1 MKFCISFEC
10 EKVDRLLIICYTFVG
25 VLYPIAG
32 IEPVIMFAF
41 YYVFNR
47 SKKEECEFC
56 IDNLINIQGFEAI
69 YKVTI
74 YSNKNVNNYCV
85 FERADFLSDS
95 YNIKVDGGIEINTN
109 SNESVINYDGANTS
123 YSYNLEEDTLNIIS
137 ISYIIKNINSNYEIR
152 ENDSDYICS
161 VEIDNELFNNYEIY
175 VSKKT
180 SKITK
185 VCLYNHEGIV
195 QIITD
200 CINFE
205 VKK

>member
-1 MKFCISFEC
+1 MKKFFWLNIKFENLVRFVILIC
-10 EKVDRLLIICYTFVG
+10 TIVAITIICV
-25 VLYPIAG
+25 
-32 IEPVIMFAF
+32 AF

-180 SKITK
+180 SKI
-185 VCLYNHEGIV
+185 
-195 QIITD
+195 
-200 CINFE
+200 
-205 VKK
+205 

>member
-1 MKFCISFEC
+1 MKKFFWLNIKFENLVRFVILIC
-10 EKVDRLLIICYTFVG
+10 TIVAITIICV
-25 VLYPIAG
+25 
-32 IEPVIMFAF
+32 AF

-56 IDNLINIQGFEAI
+56 IDNIQGFEAI

-175 VSKKT
+175 V
-180 SKITK
+180 
-185 VCLYNHEGIV
+185 
-195 QIITD
+195 
-200 CINFE
+200 
-205 VKK
+205 